1 MGVRPS
7 FFFISIIHQPIKTI
21 KEENMFIWQMVLVAL
36 GVLVLILIVGIAAIA
51 VKSIIAELKKVG

>member
-1 MGVRPS
+1 MGIRPS
-7 FFFISIIHQPIKTI
+7 SFFISIIHHPIKTI

-51 VKSIIAELKKVG
+51 VKSIIAELKKEG

>member
-7 FFFISIIHQPIKTI
+7 SFFISIIHHSIKTI